1 MGGISEAGGNAA
13 AAASN
18 PGAGPANIGGFSSSA
33 SSFDVD
39 TKGLDQLSSKLK
51 MVTSDISS
59 LESQVA
65 KLANTLDKAAAS
77 GAKFSGSM
85 PGTSGGAGGSRNTTA
100 PVSGGPQAGGGSG
113 MNRAVAGGVAG
124 EIGAQFAG
132 QINTGMNNLK
142 AGGTAIDLQARLA
155 GATFGGNQSFG
166 LGGVNTGGY
175 TNQLNMGQADL
186 SKGIAAQ
193 QANAFLYAP
202 TNSNKQAQI
211 NKNVNALQKLNPAMS
226 NAGAS
231 QFLSSLASG
240 PALSAMQRYG
250 VNNGLIRSGAD
261 KNNPDG
267 INGPQQ
273 MLSSMVKTFF
283 GGQNLSG
290 KQMKASSGTSAAA
303 TQDWVKIA
311 ANFGT
316 GGSMGTNFSAQEL
329 NTVRQFMAAGGNL
342 GAAENKMKG
351 SVAGTALSRS
361 TATTK
366 TKQDTFE
373 TTADVQNW
381 SNDFMTAVQKMSDL
395 EVKAH
400 PILLSMVAGFTGL
413 GAAAL
418 KLTAT
423 FLEANAMMKGVGGLG
438 GKGGVLGKAAN
449 KVKKVLGGGKGATGA
464 AEEAGEVGGEVAGA
478 EGAADVAG
486 EVGLGAAALP
496 LGVAVGLAFGGIK
509 YGTNH
514 PALGAGLG
522 APGDPKIAKEV
533 KGLSKLKGMGKK
545 PIKVPTVSPQF
556 ASDVRQW
563 ANSSD
568 PQLAAALNK
577 YDTPTNTQGDPSYW
591 MGDPAPAPMAGQ
603 SPTGSTSTMG
613 LSPTMSKRVSAMQ
626 AANPNIKI
634 SSGHRTSAQQAN
646 LYAAKGGKGVAKPGQ
661 SAHQSGHA
669 ADVGPPS
676 QFAWIAKNAQKFGL
690 GRPAPK
696 SEPWHLQAM
705 GDPPK
710 SDASNSA
717 GGVTGAQ
724 VVTEADTFLG
734 IPYVYGGDSRSGVD
748 CSGLVQSVY
757 AALGISLP
765 RTSEE
770 QATVGTAVANLTAA
784 QPGDLIL
791 YNYDGENSHVA
802 IYIGNG
808 QQVAAPE
815 TGQVVQIQ
823 SVDTG
828 SISTIRRIVGG
839 GAGAAAA
846 NAAVNATGSAAPA
859 GAQGTGQ
866 NVGLANTFTSSV
878 GGNTAL
884 GGGGGVSTGS
894 VPSAAKKPSTSAAS
908 NQKTTTPASGAA
920 SASGGSAAVVAA
932 VKGVTSN
939 KNVQIAMLSG
949 SYLES
954 NQTPDD
960 NGQNVAYGA
969 FMIELSANPVTIAQA
984 TDVNFAAQYMV
995 GAYTSGVSKEWG
1007 LNNTQQITEQ
1017 AAIDSAYDA
1026 ERPAA
1031 NYFDTQP
1038 TRVGPA
1044 YALAVQEVG
1053 DPVGVGSDWGSSP
1066 AAVSAMSSGGGRT
1079 THSGAMRGNRGATTI
1094 TIHAPMTVISSASDA
1109 QQWGQMAWQAFKDAE
1124 AQDSVANS

>member
-18 PGAGPANIGGFSSSA
+18 PGAGPASIGGFSTSA

-59 LESQVA
+59 LESQVS
-65 KLANTLDKAAAS
+65 KLAATLDKAAAS
-77 GAKFSGSM
+77 GSKFSGSM
-85 PGTSGGAGGSRNTTA
+85 PGTGGGTGGSRNTAA
-100 PVSGGPQAGGGSG
+100 PVSGGPQSGGSNG

-132 QINTGMNNLK
+132 QINTGMNNIK
-142 AGGTAIDLQARLA
+142 QGGMAIDLQTRQA
-155 GATFGGNQSFG
+155 GATFGGNQNFG
-166 LGGVNTGGY
+166 MGGVQTSGY
-175 TNQLNMGQADL
+175 TNQLNMSQADL

-202 TNSNKQAQI
+202 PNSNKQAQL
-211 NKNVNALQKLNPAMS
+211 NKNINALQKLNPGMS

-231 QFLSSLASG
+231 QFLSTLASG

-261 KNNPDG
+261 KKNPDG

-273 MLSSMVKTFF
+273 MLSSLVKTFF
-283 GGQNLSG
+283 GGQNLSA
-290 KQMKASSGTSAAA
+290 KQMKASSGTSAGA

-311 ANFGT
+311 ANYGT

-342 GAAENKMKG
+342 NQAESKMKG

-423 FLEANAMMKGVGGLG
+423 FLEANAMMKGLGGLPGGG
-438 GKGGVLGKAAN
+438 GKGVLGK
-449 KVKKVLGGGKGATGA
+449 VKKIFTRGGGAG
-464 AEEAGEVGGEVAGA
+464 EAGEVAAGGAGAGEVAAGGGAVGA
-478 EGAADVAG
+478 EVGAAT
-486 EVGLGAAALP
+486 LAAPLAL
-496 LGVAVGLAFGGIK
+496 AAGLAFGGIK

-533 KGLSKLKGMGKK
+533 KGLSKLKGLGKK
-545 PIKVPTVSPQF
+545 PIKVPTISPQF
-556 ASDVRQW
+556 ANDVRSW
-563 ANSSD
+563 ATQSD

-577 YDTPTNTQGDPSYW
+577 YDSQGDPSPW
-591 MGDPAPAPMAGQ
+591 MGDPVAPAPMAGQ

-613 LSPTMSKRVSAMQ
+613 LSPTMAKRVSAMQ
-626 AANPNIKI
+626 AANPSIKI

-661 SAHQSGHA
+661 SSHQSGHA

-734 IPYVYGGDSRSGVD
+734 IPYVWGGDSRSGVD

-815 TGQVVQIQ
+815 TGQVVQVQ

-846 NAAVNATGSAAPA
+846 NAAVNATGSTAPS
-859 GAQGTGQ
+859 GAQTTGPGAP
-866 NVGLANTFTSSV
+866 GLTNTFISSV
-878 GGNTAL
+878 GGNTTQ
-884 GGGGGVSTGS
+884 GGGSGVSGAG
-894 VPSAAKKPSTSAAS
+894 PAAAPAKKASTSAAS
-908 NQKTTTPASGAA
+908 GQKTTTPASGAA

-969 FMIELSANPVTIAQA
+969 FMIEISANPVTIAQA

-1017 AAIDSAYDA
+1017 GAIDAAYDA

-1053 DPVGVGSDWGSSP
+1053 DPVGVGADMGSPP
-1066 AAVSAMSSGGGRT
+1066 ASVSAMSPGGGHS
-1079 THSGAMRGNRGATTI
+1079 THSGAIRSSRGATSI
-1094 TIHAPMTVISSASDA
+1094 TIHAPMTVIASAADA
-1109 QQWGQMAWQAFKDAE
+1109 QAWGQMAWQAVKDAE
-1124 AQDSVANS
+1124 AQDSVASG